1 MSAADTAI
9 AEAPAE
15 PVPLAPEAIAELEAA
30 PPQAAPA
37 AQVAERTLPFDVD
50 HLGLLRRSVLD
61 HLLDTEG
68 PQSVA
73 QIVASMPPG
82 TTRGSAESAIK
93 REYDAGR
100 IERVGAGLY
109 VLGKPKPP
117 NQPKPAP
124 PDPVHNDQWFAWL
137 DEWRASDQ
145 WKGPGNPPGQAGCLV
160 PMDII
165 SKFNDRVRKREQR
178 RKEADE
184 AAAKRAAADA
194 ELRARLLATCNG
206 NYLPGPGL
214 DDMTP
219 IKAIL
224 ELVPVDYILYAIR
237 QKVDKRCFPGNP
249 PLASW
254 RDPKFLRAVADNY
267 CGGVVI
273 PSMVAAWE
281 AAGKASAS
289 KTHESSQPAGDMP
302 DDIDELRSH
311 HDNPHAPPG
320 PHSLPKPPAASAAPG
335 VTGKGPGRSVC
346 VAFE

>member
-1 MSAADTAI
+1 LTN
-9 AEAPAE
+9 P
-15 PVPLAPEAIAELEAA
+15 
-30 PPQAAPA
+30 
-37 AQVAERTLPFDVD
+37 
-50 HLGLLRRSVLD
+50 
-61 HLLDTEG
+61 
-68 PQSVA
+68 
-73 QIVASMPPG
+73 
-82 TTRGSAESAIK
+82 
-93 REYDAGR
+93 
-100 IERVGAGLY
+100 
-109 VLGKPKPP
+109 
-117 NQPKPAP
+117 
-124 PDPVHNDQWFAWL
+124 
-137 DEWRASDQ
+137 
-145 WKGPGNPPGQAGCLV
+145 PPGQAGCLV
-160 PMDII
+160 PTDII

-281 AAGKASAS
+281 AAGKAPAT
-289 KTHESSQPAGDMP
+289 KAHGSSPPAGHTP
-302 DDIDELRSH
+302 ADIDNLRSH
-311 HDNPHAPPG
+311 HDLEHAPPG
-320 PHSLPKPPAASAAPG
+320 PHSRPKPPAASAAPD
-335 VTGKGPGRSVC
+335 VTGKPVERVEPSPAVPKVPAAPENAPAVPPAQPVANPDDGPAGSAGAAEPLHVVDADRIGSPSRESILAAFNRNRTPPQPAPQPVPQPRPPERQAEQISDEGWEELIAGFMAGMVNWNTRRFGPEPGQPGCRAPRNILRS
-346 VAFE
+346 FGL